1 MRKWSFMNQVW
12 SINPS
17 TKRKDVGKQHTH
29 YDDNHAKKQPQITI
43 IQIKKEYLSTIS
55 QWTLIGWVSFL
66 HSFSITSMDIDKI
79 PDITQEVWKL
89 FPVDW

>member
-1 MRKWSFMNQVW
+1 MTIMQN
-12 SINPS
+12 
-17 TKRKDVGKQHTH
+17 
-29 YDDNHAKKQPQITI
+29 KQPQITI